1 MAQTALAREILGPD
15 KLLIPERAVS
25 LHADSAVA
33 RRNAREYRDRS
44 RAMISRLGF
53 APTPPTVATCCASG
67 YSVEDVTDN
76 SDRLVDDL
84 IAHGDETAIA
94 ARVRAQLDAG
104 ADHVLVHPV
113 DTDLTAAVDTLERL
127 APALREVRG

>member
-1 MAQTALAREILGPD
+1 M
-15 KLLIPERAVS
+15 
-25 LHADSAVA
+25 
-33 RRNAREYRDRS
+33 
-44 RAMISRLGF
+44 
-53 APTPPTVATCCASG
+53 
-67 YSVEDVTDN
+67 EDVADN

-127 APALREVRG
+127 APALREVRGSAIAGRVAPAALGYHARRTCGCASDRVGTLPGVDSAEVSAIHRRIKQAGTLVVDARLRNQPNGPHR